1 MISAPLIQ
9 GPKQVLG
16 WATFSLAVLAVPV
29 AALLGQ
35 LSPPLPHLA
44 RLPNLPLQT
53 VEGRLIDSHAF
64 LGEVL
69 IVELAP
75 EPCGPAAPGCA
86 ARGAALA
93 QLAVGLDDDA
103 PVRLLS
109 LLPVEGGAVRGQP
122 DPSRWNLLRVPA
134 PGIPALQERVLAG
147 VPMPDDA
154 LLLFDA
160 QGSLRAVFSAAE
172 VETLQTEAE
181 RLARG
186 LPARAALSAPTLPG
200 VQP

>member
-1 MISAPLIQ
+1 MSSPPLIQ
-9 GPKQVLG
+9 GPRQLLG
-16 WATFSLAVLAVPV
+16 WAAFSVAVLSVPV

-53 VEGRLIDSHAF
+53 PEGRLIDSHAF

-69 IVELAP
+69 VVELAP
-75 EPCGPAAPGCA
+75 APCGPAAPGCA

-93 QLAVGLDDDA
+93 ELAEALDDDA

-109 LLPVEGGAVRGQP
+109 LLPVEGGAARGQP

-134 PGIPALQERVLAG
+134 PGLPALQERVLPGADL
-147 VPMPDDA
+147 PEDA

-172 VETLQTEAE
+172 VEALQAEAE

-186 LPARAALSAPTLPG
+186 LPARAALPAAP
-200 VQP
+200 